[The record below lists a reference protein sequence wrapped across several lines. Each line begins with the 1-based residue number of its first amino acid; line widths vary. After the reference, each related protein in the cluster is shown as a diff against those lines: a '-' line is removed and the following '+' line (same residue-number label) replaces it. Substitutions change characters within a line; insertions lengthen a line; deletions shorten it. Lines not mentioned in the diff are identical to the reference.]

1 MPILGVEKTHVPSP
15 YRRYVT
21 RYRRLTR
28 AVEAGDGELLRRI
41 ELELANLAPLDQHV
55 VRMAIHDVS
64 RHVPMRGSKHF
75 ERSLAVEQRPP
86 LASVGG

>member
-1 MPILGVEKTHVPSP
+1 MHILAVEKGNVPST

-21 RYRRLTR
+21 RYRRLAR
-28 AVEAGDGELLRRI
+28 AVEAGDGEQLRRI
-41 ELELANLAPLDQHV
+41 ELELATLSPLDQHV

-75 ERSLAVEQRPP
+75 ERSLATDQRPP
-86 LASVGG
+86 LAAV